1 MNIGDKNIGSLEPE
15 LLMPLLRSSET
26 THLQTKRKPSRG
38 GPFLSQEAFD
48 KLFEL
53 MMETLSF

>member
-38 GPFLSQEAFD
+38 GPSSPKKHLY